1 MIQTITRKE
10 HKQMKFLEN
19 SNWIWIPSW
28 SDEDKKIPRT
38 VLFRKSVKLTETSQK
53 AELEISAD
61 TRYKLYINNAL
72 VEVGPSKG
80 DKSIWFKDHLDITRH
95 LKKGT
100 NILAVIVLRYP
111 GNPMD
116 GNHGMFRTATPGLY
130 VKGKIT
136 TVDAQEIS
144 LDADDSWKCKINK
157 NVSFIREEERFAP
170 LIIHENA
177 SGNAEIFGWKTSEYN
192 DSKWE
197 SAKPYINVEIHQAVS
212 PGNLQER
219 TIPYMYRKDHRFT
232 DIMAVSKSVHSQEKW
247 HEFME
252 GKTAL
257 EIPSDTEEIVE
268 ISAGEEMTGY
278 ISLVLSA
285 GKSADITLTYAEA
298 YVQEE
303 HVGPDHVALKKDRL
317 DQKNG
322 HLEGYQDNY
331 HVAGL
336 GTQDD
341 PEIYEPFWFRTFR
354 FVQLRI
360 KTGAEPLTLQH
371 LDYQETGYPLEV
383 STSVK
388 TSDESLSDIWEISER
403 TLRRCMHETYE
414 DCPYYEQLQ
423 YVMDSRTQILYTYS
437 VSADDRLARKCID
450 DLARAQRYDGLL
462 NCSYPN
468 CNPNIIPGFSIYY
481 ILMIYDHMMYFGDHK
496 LVEKYMPTV
505 ERILQFFEEHL
516 SEKGYVGKTGGL
528 IMEEAFWSFIDWAQ
542 EWSPTSG
549 MPPAGLKGP
558 ITMESLL
565 YIYGLQHAAKLAEY
579 LGRKDEASQFTE
591 RAVKVQNAVRMYCIN
606 TDGMVQDGPGVEE
619 YSQHCQV
626 FACLTDT
633 IDTDQAR
640 VNILRTIEEKD
651 HFAQCTVAM
660 RFYLFRG
667 LEKTDLYAYTDQ
679 YWEAWR
685 TMLKNHCTTCVESEA
700 YARSECHAWGSLALY
715 ELPGTILGVR
725 PAAPGY
731 EKIEIRPVSG
741 YLKKA
746 EGTVKTPK
754 GMIYVKWTKEGDKL
768 DITYQAPDSVKD
780 QIICKTEIK

>member
-1 MIQTITRKE
+1 
-10 HKQMKFLEN
+10 MKFLEN

-28 SDEDKKIPRT
+28 SDADKKIPRT
-38 VLFRKSVKLTETSQK
+38 VLFRKNIKLTEIPQK

-61 TRYKLYINNAL
+61 TRYKLYINNDL

-111 GNPMD
+111 ENPMD

-136 TVDAQEIS
+136 TADAQEIS
-144 LDADDSWKCKINK
+144 LDADASWKCKINK
-157 NVSFIREEERFAP
+157 NVSFVREEERFAP
-170 LIIHENA
+170 LIVHENT
-177 SGNAEIFGWKTSEYN
+177 SGNAEIFGWKTSEYD

-247 HEFME
+247 QEFIE

-278 ISLVLSA
+278 ISLVLSV

-336 GTQDD
+336 GTQDE

-354 FVQLRI
+354 FVQLHI

-371 LDYQETGYPLEV
+371 FDYQETGYPLEV

-481 ILMIYDHMMYFGDHK
+481 ILMIYDHMMYFGDRK

-542 EWSPTSG
+542 EWNPTSG

-591 RAVKVQNAVRMYCIN
+591 RAVKAQNAVRTYCVN

-619 YSQHCQV
+619 YSQHCQI

-660 RFYLFRG
+660 RFYLFRA

-685 TMLKNHCTTCVESEA
+685 TMIKNHCTTCVESEA

-731 EKIEIRPVSG
+731 EKTEIRPVSG

-768 DITYQAPDSVKD
+768 DLTYQTPDSVKD

>member
-1 MIQTITRKE
+1 
-10 HKQMKFLEN
+10 MKFLEN
-19 SNWIWIPSW
+19 SNWIWILSW
-28 SDEDKKIPRT
+28 SDADKKIPRT
-38 VLFRKSVKLTETSQK
+38 VLFRKNIKLTEIPQK

-61 TRYKLYINNAL
+61 TRYKLYINNDL

-111 GNPMD
+111 ENPMD

-136 TVDAQEIS
+136 TADAQEIS
-144 LDADDSWKCKINK
+144 LDADASWKCKINK
-157 NVSFIREEERFAP
+157 NVSFVREEERFAP
-170 LIIHENA
+170 LIVHENT
-177 SGNAEIFGWKTSEYN
+177 SGNAEIFGWKTSEYD

-247 HEFME
+247 QEFIE

-278 ISLVLSA
+278 ISLVLSV

-336 GTQDD
+336 GTQDE

-354 FVQLRI
+354 FVQLHI

-371 LDYQETGYPLEV
+371 FDYQETGYPLEV

-481 ILMIYDHMMYFGDHK
+481 ILMIYDHMMYFGDRK

-542 EWSPTSG
+542 EWNPTSG

-591 RAVKVQNAVRMYCIN
+591 RAVKAQNAVRTYCVN

-660 RFYLFRG
+660 RFYLFRA
-667 LEKTDLYAYTDQ
+667 LEKTDLYAYTAQ

-768 DITYQAPDSVKD
+768 DITYQTPDSVKD

>member
-1 MIQTITRKE
+1 
-10 HKQMKFLEN
+10 MKFLEN

-28 SDEDKKIPRT
+28 SDADKKIPRT
-38 VLFRKSVKLTETSQK
+38 VLFRKNIKLTEIPQK

-61 TRYKLYINNAL
+61 TRYKLYINNDL

-111 GNPMD
+111 ENPMD

-136 TVDAQEIS
+136 TADAQEIS
-144 LDADDSWKCKINK
+144 LDADASWKCKINK
-157 NVSFIREEERFAP
+157 NVSFVREEERFAP
-170 LIIHENA
+170 LIVHENT
-177 SGNAEIFGWKTSEYN
+177 SGNAEIFGWKTSEYD

-247 HEFME
+247 QEFIE

-278 ISLVLSA
+278 ISLVLSV

-336 GTQDD
+336 GTQDE

-354 FVQLRI
+354 FVQLHI

-371 LDYQETGYPLEV
+371 FDYQETGYPLEV

-481 ILMIYDHMMYFGDHK
+481 ILMIYDHMMYFGDRK

-542 EWSPTSG
+542 EWNPTSG

-591 RAVKVQNAVRMYCIN
+591 RAVKAQNAVRTYCVN

-660 RFYLFRG
+660 RFYLFRA

-768 DITYQAPDSVKD
+768 DITYQTPDSVKD

>member
-1 MIQTITRKE
+1 
-10 HKQMKFLEN
+10 MKFLEN

-28 SDEDKKIPRT
+28 SDADKKIPRT
-38 VLFRKSVKLTETSQK
+38 VLFRKNIKLTEIPQK

-61 TRYKLYINNAL
+61 TRYKLYINNDL

-111 GNPMD
+111 ENPMD

-136 TVDAQEIS
+136 TADAQEIS
-144 LDADDSWKCKINK
+144 LDADASWKCKINK
-157 NVSFIREEERFAP
+157 NVSFVREEERFAP
-170 LIIHENA
+170 LIVHENT
-177 SGNAEIFGWKTSEYN
+177 SGNAEIFGWKTSEYD

-247 HEFME
+247 QEFIE

-278 ISLVLSA
+278 ISLVLSV

-336 GTQDD
+336 GTQDE

-354 FVQLRI
+354 FVQLHI

-371 LDYQETGYPLEV
+371 FDYQETGYPLEV

-481 ILMIYDHMMYFGDHK
+481 ILMIYDHMMYFGDRK

-542 EWSPTSG
+542 EWNPTSG

-558 ITMESLL
+558 IPMESLL

-591 RAVKVQNAVRMYCIN
+591 RAVKAQNAVRTYCVN

-660 RFYLFRG
+660 RFYLFRA

-685 TMLKNHCTTCVESEA
+685 TMIKNHCTTCVESEA

-741 YLKKA
+741 YLKEA

-768 DITYQAPDSVKD
+768 DITYQTPDSVKD